1 MKKLNLFLNLLFW
14 ASLTI
19 QAQNWVNKKV
29 KGNGAVKTITRNT
42 EDYNSVHV
50 YGSLDVELIEGEEGF
65 IEIEAEENLMEYITT
80 KVVGNELI
88 IKTKKNHYLRPSD
101 RKGIVITVPF
111 KHLNKVEIS
120 GSGDIK
126 STSTIKSDDFS
137 VSVSGS
143 GDVSLHVE
151 TETLKAEIAGSGDIK
166 LYGNTENVTIA
177 IEGSGDVSA
186 YEFKS
191 ENAKVSISGS
201 GDVKLFV
208 TEQIE
213 ASIAG
218 SGDISY
224 RGNPKNI
231 EKSIAGSGT
240 VSQE

>member
-29 KGNGAVKTITRNT
+29 KGNGIVKTITRNT

-101 RKGIVITVPF
+101 RKEIVITVPF

-126 STSTIKSDDFS
+126 STATIKSDDFS

-143 GDVSLHVE
+143 GDVSLYVD
-151 TETLKAEIAGSGDIK
+151 TETLKAEIAGSGDIT
-166 LYGNTENVTIA
+166 LYGNTKNVTIA

-191 ENAKVSISGS
+191 ENARVSIAGS

-218 SGDISY
+218 SGDVSY
-224 RGNPKNI
+224 KGNPGNV